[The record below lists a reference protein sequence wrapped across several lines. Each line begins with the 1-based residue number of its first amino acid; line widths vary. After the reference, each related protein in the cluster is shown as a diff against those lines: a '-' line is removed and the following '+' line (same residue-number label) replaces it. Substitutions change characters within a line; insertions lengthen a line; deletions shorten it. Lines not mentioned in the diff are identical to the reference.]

1 MTECGISDR
10 LVRFANVL
18 VGRFRGGLAQGNVV
32 ASTFFGGISGS
43 SVADVASIGSFLIPS
58 MKKSNYPSGYA
69 VSVTI
74 TSSVQGVLIP
84 PSQNMIYF
92 ALASGGLPIGKLFLA
107 GYVPGFILA
116 TSLVVICWVMAVRN
130 GHPVGRSYS
139 RGEAWQAL
147 VEAFAGLLTI
157 IIIIGGILGGVFTVT
172 ESAAVAAVYA
182 ALVASLYYRTMNMVA
197 AKNILRKT
205 LTSLAMVVAIIAFSA
220 AFGFLL
226 SFLQIPTLLAD
237 GILGL
242 SQRPWIVLI
251 AVNVLLLLVGM
262 IMDMGVVIL
271 LLTPILLPIVEKVGV
286 DPIHFGIIMLLNL
299 GLGLCTPPVGVSLLV
314 GCGIGRTSLEET
326 TRNLLP
332 FYVAMVVVL
341 LLVTFFPALSMTLPN
356 WLG

>member
-1 MTECGISDR
+1 MNR
-10 LVRFANVL
+10 
-18 VGRFRGGLAQGNVV
+18 V
-32 ASTFFGGISGS
+32 A
-43 SVADVASIGSFLIPS
+43 V
-58 MKKSNYPSGYA
+58 
-69 VSVTI
+69 
-74 TSSVQGVLIP
+74 
-84 PSQNMIYF
+84 
-92 ALASGGLPIGKLFLA
+92 
-107 GYVPGFILA
+107 
-116 TSLVVICWVMAVRN
+116 
-130 GHPVGRSYS
+130 
-139 RGEAWQAL
+139 
-147 VEAFAGLLTI
+147 
-157 IIIIGGILGGVFTVT
+157 
-172 ESAAVAAVYA
+172 
-182 ALVASLYYRTMNMVA
+182 
-197 AKNILRKT
+197 KNILRKS

-242 SQRPWIVLI
+242 SQRPWIVLL

-332 FYVAMVVVL
+332 FYGAMVVVL

-356 WLG
+356 LLD